1 VTHFSCFLQLAF
13 NCLGTCAVIPN
24 ADNCYQLTA
33 DLKKQ
38 AGVVWSATRVDV
50 SRSFT
55 LDAAMYFGTHD
66 GVNNRTNSGADGIAF
81 VLQNQGPGAVGAIGG
96 GMGWSGIFPSIG
108 VAFDTYQNNATSGDP
123 PGDYFSLIRD
133 GKVINGRLTAPK
145 ELGFNIEDG
154 QYHNFTFEWMSPIQ
168 TIRVSFDGSV
178 VLTKSA
184 INLTSYVG
192 NKDSAY
198 LGFTASTGEA
208 SNRQAVCIKSIEAH
222 KSTTAPSAIVH
233 SSPPSHSDAPLTT
246 PPASHPIAGSP
257 SHMPLVTPSV
267 SIAPLNAP
275 SVAPIISAPSNVPS
289 ISVVPSIRLSLPSNP
304 TPNCDK
310 NPTPHSKGTVEGDK
324 GRRLVVEGCDD
335 EGDDDDDAP
344 PSSAGSPSHMP
355 LVTPSVSIAPLN
367 APSVAPVISAPS
379 NVPNISVVPSL
390 PLSTPSSPTPNCD
403 KTHTP
408 HSKGTVDG
416 DRGRRLDVEG
426 CDEVEG
432 DDGDTMMNA
441 GAGGGDQP
449 PDGAAEDSF
458 LSVSVGTTSQTKTAM
473 VAVIFLVVWFVF

>member
-1 VTHFSCFLQLAF
+1 MTHFSCFLQLAF
-13 NCLGTCAVIPN
+13 NCLANCTVIPN
-24 ADNCYQLTA
+24 AENCYQLTA

-96 GMGWSGIFPSIG
+96 GMGWSGILPSIG

-123 PGDYFSLIRD
+123 PGDYFSLIRN
-133 GKVINGRLTAPK
+133 GKVINGRLTAPI

-154 QYHNFTFEWMSPIQ
+154 QYHNVTFEWMSPIQ
-168 TIRVSFDGSV
+168 TIRVSVDGTV

-222 KSTTAPSAIVH
+222 NSTTAPSAIVH
-233 SSPPSHSDAPLTT
+233 SSPPSHSGAPLTT
-246 PPASHPIAGSP
+246 PPASSPIAGTP
-257 SHMPLVTPSV
+257 SHMPLEIPSV

-275 SVAPIISAPSNVPS
+275 IVAPIISTPSNVPS
-289 ISVVPSIRLSLPSNP
+289 ISVVPSLRLSIPSSP
-304 TPNCDK
+304 SPHCDK
-310 NPTPHSKGTVEGDK
+310 TRNPHSKGTD
-324 GRRLVVEGCDD
+324 
-335 EGDDDDDAP
+335 
-344 PSSAGSPSHMP
+344 
-355 LVTPSVSIAPLN
+355 
-367 APSVAPVISAPS
+367 
-379 NVPNISVVPSL
+379 
-390 PLSTPSSPTPNCD
+390 
-403 KTHTP
+403 
-408 HSKGTVDG
+408 DG

-432 DDGDTMMNA
+432 DDGEILMNA

-458 LSVSVGTTSQTKTAM
+458 LSVSGGTTSQIKTAM
-473 VAVIFLVVWFVF
+473 VAMIGLVVWFVF